1 MKKLE
6 ARKLSC
12 SFDVAKI
19 HNELIEW
26 IKDWFSRNGKDS
38 IAVIGISG
46 GKDSTVCSALLAE
59 ALGKDRVL
67 GVMMP
72 NGVQSDIEDAEKVC
86 SILNIKRT
94 VVNIGQAYANLY
106 DAINIGKSL
115 NDPAF
120 TTNTPARLRMTTLYG
135 IAAVLNGRVCNT
147 CNFSEN
153 YCGYSTKGGD
163 NCGDFSLL
171 ENLTVT
177 EVRALGDYMNI
188 PKELVYKTPSDG
200 MSGMSDEE
208 KLGFSY
214 DDLDNYIRGTG
225 DIAEDVKEKIDAAHN
240 NPNTAKKL
248 IIKEN
253 DCFMPSFLK

>member
-1 MKKLE
+1 MDY
-6 ARKLSC
+6 
-12 SFDVAKI
+12 SFNVDAV
-19 HNELIEW
+19 HNEIIQW
-26 IKDWFSRNGKDS
+26 TKDWFKKNGENS

-46 GKDSTVCSALLAE
+46 GKDSTVCAAVLAE

-72 NGVQSDIEDAEKVC
+72 NGIQSDIDDAEKAC
-86 SILNIKRT
+86 SILGIRKT

-147 CNFSEN
+147 CNESEN
-153 YCGYSTKGGD
+153 YCGYSTKYGD

-177 EVRALGDYMNI
+177 EVKALGDYMGL
-188 PKELVYKTPSDG
+188 PKSLVHKTPSDG
-200 MSGMSDEE
+200 MSGMSDED

-214 DDLDNYIRGTG
+214 DDLDSYIRGTR
-225 DIAEDVKEKIDAAHN
+225 DISASTKEKIAAAHS

-248 IIKEN
+248 IIKEE
-253 DCFMPSFLK
+253 DCFMPSFLR